1 MKSKKF
7 ASQSEILIEQLMKDY
22 CVDESEARCIW
33 YNSRTYKEIVKKN
46 LLHITAMNAYLE
58 LQLELSN
65 NPQWFNSIYD

>member
-7 ASQSEILIEQLMKDY
+7 TSQSEILLEQLMKDY
-22 CVDESEARCIW
+22 CVDESEAKCIW

-46 LLHITAMNAYLE
+46 LLHITAMDAYLE

-65 NPQWFNSIYD
+65 NPLWLKSVYD